1 MRSRKDWFRFAESIM
16 EGRSLSESE
25 AYELAAVSGSDLSE
39 MMAAANAVRK
49 FFRKD
54 RVHTCTI
61 LNAKSGKCSENCR
74 FCAQSHVAKTDSPV
88 YGLVGE
94 EVIYEHAFQA
104 DAAGVDRFAVV
115 TSGRA
120 LPMAEVKKIAETFAS
135 QKSHHTC
142 FCASLGILSKEALKI
157 LFDAGVTRYHHNL
170 ETARSLFPEICTTH
184 TYDERIQTVKDAKD
198 VGMSVCVGGI
208 FGIGETDEQV
218 VEMALEIRSLEAD
231 AIPVNFLLPVPGTA
245 MENQKRIS
253 PERCFKVLSL
263 FRLINPKAEILVCG
277 GRESALGELHPLIFS
292 AGASGIMT
300 GNYLTRTGRTLSA
313 DRKMLNDLGF
323 SHSLNA

>member
-1 MRSRKDWFRFAESIM
+1 MKSRKDWFHLAENLM
-16 EGRSLSESE
+16 EGKLLSESE

-39 MMAAANAVRK
+39 MTAAANAVRN

-54 RVHTCTI
+54 RIHTCTI

-74 FCAQSHVAKTDSPV
+74 FCAQSHVAETDSPV

-94 EVIYEHAFQA
+94 EVIREHAFQA

-120 LPMAEVKKIAETFAS
+120 LPMSEVKKIAETFSS
-135 QKSHHTC
+135 QKSHHTH
-142 FCASLGILSKEALKI
+142 FCASLGILSKDALRI
-157 LFDAGVTRYHHNL
+157 LFDAGVSRYHHNL
-170 ETARSLFPEICTTH
+170 ETARSFFPEICTSH
-184 TYDERIQTVKDAKD
+184 TYDERIQTVLDAKA

-208 FGIGETDEQV
+208 FGIGETDKQV
-218 VEMALEIRSLEAD
+218 VEMALEIRALNAE

-245 MENQKRIS
+245 MENQERIS
-253 PERCFKVLSL
+253 PERCLKILAL

-300 GNYLTRTGRTLSA
+300 GNYLTRTGRTVSS

-323 SHSLNA
+323 SHFL